1 MTELFGVEMTSQAE
15 DDLERLFEFLVVRS
29 ETLEELDHAQH
40 VLHQLRI
47 SIKKRLAENPWA
59 YRKAGDGRRTTRREL
74 IVGLGSTGY
83 VALYEILPG
92 REIRVLAVRHQREE
106 DYH

>member
-1 MTELFGVEMTSQAE
+1 MTPQAE
-15 DDLERLFEFLVVRS
+15 DDLERLFEFLVVQS
-29 ETLEELDHAQH
+29 KTLEELDHAQH
-40 VLHQLRI
+40 VLHQLRT

-83 VALYEILPG
+83 VALYEILSG

>member
-1 MTELFGVEMTSQAE
+1 VTELFGVEMTPQAE

-40 VLHQLRI
+40 VLHQLRS

-59 YRKAGDGRRTTRREL
+59 YRKARDGRRTTRREL

-92 REIRVLAVRHQREE
+92 REVRVLAIRHQREE

>member
-1 MTELFGVEMTSQAE
+1 MTELFGVEMTPQAE
-15 DDLERLFEFLVVRS
+15 DDLEQLFEFLVVRS

-40 VLHQLRI
+40 VLHELRT

-92 REIRVLAVRHQREE
+92 REVRVLAIRHQREE

>member
-1 MTELFGVEMTSQAE
+1 MTPQAG

-40 VLHQLRI
+40 VLHQLRS

-59 YRKAGDGRRTTRREL
+59 YRKARDGRRTTRREL

-92 REIRVLAVRHQREE
+92 REVRVLAIRHQREE

>member
-1 MTELFGVEMTSQAE
+1 MEMTPQAE

-29 ETLEELDHAQH
+29 ETLDELDRAQH
-40 VLHQLRI
+40 VLHELRT
-47 SIKKRLAENPWA
+47 SIKTRLAQNPWA

-74 IVGLGSTGY
+74 IVGFGSTGY
-83 VALYEILPG
+83 VALYEILSG
-92 REIRVLAVRHQREE
+92 QKIKVLAVRHQREE

>member
-1 MTELFGVEMTSQAE
+1 MTELFGVEMTPQAE
-15 DDLERLFEFLVVRS
+15 ADLERLFEFLVVRS

-40 VLHQLRI
+40 VLHQLRT

-59 YRKAGDGRRTTRREL
+59 YRKARDGRRTTRREL

-92 REIRVLAVRHQREE
+92 REVRVLAIRHQREE

>member
-1 MTELFGVEMTSQAE
+1 MTPQAE

-40 VLHQLRI
+40 VLHQLRS

-59 YRKAGDGRRTTRREL
+59 YRKARDGRRTTRREL

-92 REIRVLAVRHQREE
+92 REVRVLAIRHQREE

>member
-15 DDLERLFEFLVVRS
+15 DELERLFEFLVVRS

-40 VLHQLRI
+40 VLHQLRT

>member
-1 MTELFGVEMTSQAE
+1 MTELFGVEMTPPAE

-40 VLHQLRI
+40 VLHQLRT

-59 YRKAGDGRRTTRREL
+59 YRKARDGRRTTRREL
-74 IVGLGSTGY
+74 IVGLGSRGY

-92 REIRVLAVRHQREE
+92 REVRVLAIRHQREE

>member
-1 MTELFGVEMTSQAE
+1 MTELFGVEMTPQAE

-40 VLHQLRI
+40 VLHQLRS

-59 YRKAGDGRRTTRREL
+59 YRKARDGRRTTRREL

-92 REIRVLAVRHQREE
+92 REVRVLAIRHQREE

>member
-1 MTELFGVEMTSQAE
+1 MTELFGVEMTPQAE

-29 ETLEELDHAQH
+29 ETLEELDQAQH
-40 VLHQLRI
+40 VLHQLRTG
-47 SIKKRLAENPWA
+47 IKKRLAENPWA

-92 REIRVLAVRHQREE
+92 REVKVLAVRHQRKE

>member
-1 MTELFGVEMTSQAE
+1 MTELFGVEMTPQAE

-40 VLHQLRI
+40 VLHQLRT

-74 IVGLGSTGY
+74 IVGLGSAGY

-92 REIRVLAVRHQREE
+92 REIKVLAVRHQREE

>member
-1 MTELFGVEMTSQAE
+1 MTELFGVEMTPQAE
-15 DDLERLFEFLVVRS
+15 DDLEQLFEFLVVRS

-40 VLHQLRI
+40 VLHQLRT

-92 REIRVLAVRHQREE
+92 RAIKMLAVRHQREE

>member
-1 MTELFGVEMTSQAE
+1 VTELFGVEMTPQAE
-15 DDLERLFEFLVVRS
+15 DDLEQLFEFLVVRS

-40 VLHQLRI
+40 VLHQLRT

-92 REIRVLAVRHQREE
+92 RAIKVLAVRHQREE

>member
-1 MTELFGVEMTSQAE
+1 MTELFGVEMTPQAE
-15 DDLERLFEFLVVRS
+15 DDLERLFEFLLVRS

-40 VLHQLRI
+40 VLHQLRS

-59 YRKAGDGRRTTRREL
+59 YRKARDGRRTTRREL

-92 REIRVLAVRHQREE
+92 REVRVLAIRHQREE